1 MKKIIILFVFFSFF
15 SCELPFSSSDERF
28 LTEFEQTN
36 GENGANYQQMTKFYK
51 DLASRYGSIAFRTF
65 QTNQNKSLHLVI
77 YNSDGY
83 FDFAQIRKNK
93 PIILIINA
101 LEENQ
106 TEGVDAT
113 MLLMRNLAQEK
124 ILNKKDVAV
133 VSIPMFN
140 EWNILSDTLNIQDTA
155 RAIKDNFE
163 SDFIK
168 NEYDNT
174 QIFTEIFQ
182 EVKPNIFVDVRSKE
196 ISLDSTAVFY
206 KTPNSLKNNKL
217 QLYLQEKITS
227 RVASFLKENSVEI
240 ASDSILKKMDFLPL
254 EQSFLTEN
262 ASSVDY
268 ASFFGAV
275 SFEISSSKNQNY
287 QTKVEQIYNT
297 LKAFCEVLSLETKT
311 ILNLKQAQSE
321 DFLLKK
327 TYDFAFFDKELSVNV
342 PKYYVIPKKFQQIIK
357 KLQKNKIEMSSFE
370 KDTILNGNVYYIEEF
385 STQKMPTDGHYKHYD
400 TKISAKNKTI
410 LVRKGDFFLA
420 SNQETLPYIME
431 VLEPQAKESFFNWNY
446 FDEILSQKDSLIYP
460 IFRVEN

>member
-1 MKKIIILFVFFSFF
+1 
-15 SCELPFSSSDERF
+15 
-28 LTEFEQTN
+28 
-36 GENGANYQQMTKFYK
+36 
-51 DLASRYGSIAFRTF
+51 
-65 QTNQNKSLHLVI
+65 
-77 YNSDGY
+77 
-83 FDFAQIRKNK
+83 
-93 PIILIINA
+93 
-101 LEENQ
+101 
-106 TEGVDAT
+106 

-196 ISLDSTAVFY
+196 ISLDSTAIFY
-206 KTPNSLKNNKL
+206 KNPNSLKNNKL
-217 QLYLQEKITS
+217 QFYLQEKITS
-227 RVASFLKENSVEI
+227 RVASFFKENSVEI

-287 QTKVEQIYNT
+287 QTKVEQIYIQYFKGFLRGFVFRNQNN
-297 LKAFCEVLSLETKT
+297 FEFKT
-311 ILNLKQAQSE
+311 GSK
-321 DFLLKK
+321 
-327 TYDFAFFDKELSVNV
+327 
-342 PKYYVIPKKFQQIIK
+342 
-357 KLQKNKIEMSSFE
+357 
-370 KDTILNGNVYYIEEF
+370 
-385 STQKMPTDGHYKHYD
+385 
-400 TKISAKNKTI
+400 
-410 LVRKGDFFLA
+410 
-420 SNQETLPYIME
+420 
-431 VLEPQAKESFFNWNY
+431 
-446 FDEILSQKDSLIYP
+446 
-460 IFRVEN
+460 